1 MLWQLWGI
9 GVSVRAMMALKEVAM
24 TDTPVSEMSFEQAMT
39 ELEQVL
45 GQLERGDVALDESIA
60 LYERGAALKKRCEEK
75 LKEAE
80 EKVAAIT
87 LDGDGTPV
95 GTKPIEGL

>member
-1 MLWQLWGI
+1 
-9 GVSVRAMMALKEVAM
+9 M
-24 TDTPVSEMSFEQAMT
+24 TVKQDDPMTATPVEEMSFEQAMA

-60 LYERGAALKKRCEEK
+60 LYERGAALKARCETK

-87 LDGDGTPV
+87 LDADGAPTGAKPV
-95 GTKPIEGL
+95 EGL